1 MLAAQAQW
9 LPQYAPEIPTA
20 RQRLQDAEADGTRV
34 RLIRTEGA
42 ARVHTKT
49 VEEMGARAAE
59 ARANAQAADKG
70 KMTKAADLV
79 NVEAAEAEDRKPVGV

>member
-1 MLAAQAQW
+1 MAARSTPLSIPPAQRRVSTT
-9 LPQYAPEIPTA
+9 PKPTA
-20 RQRLQDAEADGTRV
+20 PASGWSQ
-34 RLIRTEGA
+34 TEGA

-49 VEEMGARAAE
+49 VAEMVARRRQ

-79 NVEAAEAEDRKPVGV
+79 NVEAANAKEKEPVGV